1 MRLIEAA
8 RKRQRALGVSDSGYV
23 FSTDDNYLS
32 YRSLSSAFIRYC
44 EKAGIEYR
52 SSHKARKTFI
62 SSLID
67 AGMNINTIR
76 EWVGHAEE
84 QTTWGSYC
92 YDRRTTDE
100 RREILESALSS

>member
-1 MRLIEAA
+1 MNITQGNRLVG
-8 RKRQRALGVSDSGYV
+8 LPGSGQIYISGEV
-23 FSTDDNYLS
+23 ILYSIKD
-32 YRSLSSAFIRYC
+32 RYC
-44 EKAGIEYR
+44 DKAGIDYR

-76 EWVGHAEE
+76 EIVGHADE

-92 YDRRTTDE
+92 YDRRTKDE
-100 RREILESALSS
+100 RKEILESALSAKA